1 MTLKEQLL
9 EDMKMAMRD
18 RDNVRK
24 ETIQMVRAGILQVE
38 KDQKVTL
45 DDEGVITV
53 IAKEVKRRKDVLPD
67 YEKSGRTE
75 LIDGIK
81 AEIKVLLHYLPSQLT
96 EEELEPIVKETIE
109 ETGAVSMRDMGK
121 IMTAIMPKIKG
132 RADGRTVNEMIKK
145 ILS

>member
-9 EDMKMAMRD
+9 EDMKTAMRD
-18 RDNVRK
+18 KDSVRK
-24 ETIQMVRAGILQVE
+24 ETIQMVRSGVLQVE

-45 DDEGVITV
+45 DDEGIIDV

-81 AEIKVLLHYLPSQLT
+81 AEIDVLLQYLPSQLT
-96 EEELEPIVKETIE
+96 EAELEPIVKETIA

-121 IMTAIMPKIKG
+121 IMAAIMPKIKG

>member
-9 EDMKMAMRD
+9 EDMKTAMRD
-18 RDNVRK
+18 KDVVRK
-24 ETIQMVRAGILQVE
+24 ETIQMVRSGILQVE

-45 DDEGVITV
+45 NDEEVIEV

-67 YEKSGRTE
+67 YEKSGRAE

-81 AEIKVLLHYLPSQLT
+81 AEIDVLLHYLPSQLT
-96 EEELEPIVKETIE
+96 EEELEPIVRETIE

-121 IMTAIMPKIKG
+121 IMAAIMPKIKG
-132 RADGRTVNEMIKK
+132 RADGRTVNEMVKK

>member
-9 EDMKMAMRD
+9 EDMKTAMRD
-18 RDNVRK
+18 KDSVRK
-24 ETIQMVRAGILQVE
+24 ETIQMVRSGILQVE

-81 AEIKVLLHYLPSQLT
+81 AEIEVLLHYLPSQLT

>member
-9 EDMKMAMRD
+9 EDMKTAMKEKD
-18 RDNVRK
+18 LIRK
-24 ETIQMVRAGILQVE
+24 ETIQMVRSGILQVE
-38 KDQKVTL
+38 KDKKVTL
-45 DDEGVITV
+45 DDEGVIDV

-67 YEKSGRTE
+67 YEKSGRAD

-81 AEIKVLLHYLPSQLT
+81 TEIEVLLHYLPSQLT
-96 EEELEPIVKETIE
+96 EEELEPIVKQTIE
-109 ETGAVSMRDMGK
+109 ETGAASMRDMGK
-121 IMTAIMPKIKG
+121 VMSAIMPKIKG

>member
-9 EDMKMAMRD
+9 EDMKTAMRD
-18 RDNVRK
+18 KDTVRK
-24 ETIQMVRAGILQVE
+24 ETIQMVRSGVLQVE

-53 IAKEVKRRKDVLPD
+53 IAKEVKRRRDVLPD

-81 AEIKVLLHYLPSQLT
+81 AEIDVLLRYLPSQLT

-121 IMTAIMPKIKG
+121 IMAAIMPKIKG

>member
-9 EDMKMAMRD
+9 EDMKTAMRD
-18 RDNVRK
+18 KDVVRK
-24 ETIQMVRAGILQVE
+24 ETIQMVRSGILQVE

-45 DDEGVITV
+45 NDEGVIEV

-67 YEKSGRTE
+67 YEKSGRAE

-81 AEIKVLLHYLPSQLT
+81 AEIDVLLHYLPSQLT
-96 EEELEPIVKETIE
+96 EEELEPIVRETIE

-121 IMTAIMPKIKG
+121 IMAAIMPKIKG
-132 RADGRTVNEMIKK
+132 RADGRTVNEMVKK

>member
-9 EDMKMAMRD
+9 EDMKTAMRD
-18 RDNVRK
+18 KDSVRK
-24 ETIQMVRAGILQVE
+24 ETIQMVRSGILQVE

-45 DDEGVITV
+45 NDEGVIDV

-81 AEIKVLLHYLPSQLT
+81 AEIDVLLQYLPSQLT
-96 EEELEPIVKETIE
+96 EAELEPIVKETIE
-109 ETGAVSMRDMGK
+109 ETGVVSMRDMGK
-121 IMTAIMPKIKG
+121 IMAAIMPKIKG

>member
-81 AEIKVLLHYLPSQLT
+81 AEIEVLLHYLPSQLT

>member
-9 EDMKMAMRD
+9 EDMKTAMKEKD
-18 RDNVRK
+18 LIRK
-24 ETIQMVRAGILQVE
+24 ETIQMVRSGILQVE
-38 KDQKVTL
+38 KDKKVTL
-45 DDEGVITV
+45 DDEGVIEV

-67 YEKSGRTE
+67 YEKSGRAD

-81 AEIKVLLHYLPSQLT
+81 TEIEVLLHYLPSQLT
-96 EEELEPIVKETIE
+96 EEELEPIVEQTIK

-121 IMTAIMPKIKG
+121 IMSAIMPKIKG

>member
-9 EDMKMAMRD
+9 EDMKTAMRD
-18 RDNVRK
+18 KDSVRK
-24 ETIQMVRAGILQVE
+24 ETIQMVRSGILQVE

-45 DDEGVITV
+45 DDEGVIDV

-81 AEIKVLLHYLPSQLT
+81 AEIDVLLHYLPSQLT
-96 EEELEPIVKETIE
+96 EAELEPIVKETIE
-109 ETGAVSMRDMGK
+109 EIGAVSMRDMGK

>member
-9 EDMKMAMRD
+9 EDMKTAMKEKD
-18 RDNVRK
+18 LIRK
-24 ETIQMVRAGILQVE
+24 ETIQMVRSGILQVE
-38 KDQKVTL
+38 KDKKVTL
-45 DDEGVITV
+45 DDEGVIEV

-67 YEKSGRTE
+67 YEKSGRAD

-81 AEIKVLLHYLPSQLT
+81 TEIEVLLHYLPSQLT
-96 EEELEPIVKETIE
+96 EEELEPIVEQTIK
-109 ETGAVSMRDMGK
+109 ETGAASMRDMGK
-121 IMTAIMPKIKG
+121 IMSAIMPKIKG